1 MRKFKNSTFLCSYFC
16 EETQTKNEVY
26 ISAKNR
32 FEAYTILCQKYPIS
46 KAGIF
51 LYSQRLVISEI

>member
-1 MRKFKNSTFLCSYFC
+1 MKNFKNTTFICSYFC
-16 EETQTKNEVY
+16 EQSQTKNEIYVTA
-26 ISAKNR
+26 SNR

-51 LYSQRLVISEI
+51 LYSQRIVISEI